1 MEIARESIFVSSL
14 RSFFRCFFSVFGIL
28 CSIIFFSIFYS
39 TLIGEK
45 TYEEKTEFS
54 ILPDLEGRHQLLS
67 ISTPAILQI
76 KIHGVIGEL
85 QGPTSETIKNI
96 LIDSR
101 SGMLSNNRVKGILL
115 HINSP
120 GGAVFDSDDI
130 YRMIKAYKEK
140 YHVPVLAYVDGLC
153 ASGGMYVASSAD
165 QIFAS
170 PPSVIGS
177 VGVIMGPFFNVTQA
191 MEKVGVESK
200 TLTAG
205 LDKDMLNPFRSW
217 KTGEDESLKAVI
229 SSMYSRFVQVV
240 TENRPKVD
248 KTKLLNEYGAQV
260 FDGPSAELIGYIDHA
275 NIGYEQALASLLH
288 AAQIPPEQPYQL
300 VELKP
305 KHDWLATLMNAQSTL
320 LTGKIEHH
328 LNLSTQKT
336 PNLSSPFAYLYD
348 PERCIAN

>member
-28 CSIIFFSIFYS
+28 CSIIFVSILYS
-39 TLIGEK
+39 TFSGVK
-45 TYEEKTEFS
+45 AYEEKTEFT
-54 ILPDLEGRHQLLS
+54 ILPDLQDRHQLLS
-67 ISTPAILQI
+67 IATPAILQI
-76 KIHGVIGEL
+76 KIHGVIGDL
-85 QGPTSETIKNI
+85 KGVSSETMKNI

-120 GGAVFDSDDI
+120 GGDAFDSDDI
-130 YRMIKAYKEK
+130 YRMLKVYKEK
-140 YHVPVLAYVDGLC
+140 YHVPVFAYVEGLC
-153 ASGGMYVASSAD
+153 ASGGMYIASSAD

-177 VGVIMGPFFNVTQA
+177 IGVIMGPFFNVAQA

-217 KTGEDESLKAVI
+217 KTGEDESLKAVLA
-229 SSMYSRFVQVV
+229 SMYNRFVQVV

-248 KTKLLNEYGAQV
+248 KNKLLAEYGAQV
-260 FDGPSAELIGYIDHA
+260 FDGASAQLIGYIDQPDA
-275 NIGYEQALASLLH
+275 SYEQALAALLQT
-288 AAQIPPEQPYQL
+288 AQINPQEPYQI
-300 VELKP
+300 VELKT
-305 KHDWLATLMNAQSTL
+305 KHDWVSALMNAEATL
-320 LTGKIEHH
+320 FTGKIEHH
-328 LNLSTQKT
+328 LNLSGQNSPK
-336 PNLSSPFAYLYD
+336 LSSPFAYLYD
-348 PERCIAN
+348 PEGLYR